1 MKQYHQMIF
10 GILIGL
16 LAAGLLSLVN
26 RPNHGE
32 PITLS
37 PPPTQTA
44 TPAPRP
50 TSTDTPIYAQIKG
63 EIKNPGTYQI
73 PENSRLGDLISAA
86 GGLTDKVD
94 ESYVNFALRIS
105 DGDYFF
111 IPAEGQEI
119 PDIARNSSVNAF
131 SVKEVGIQY
140 PININQATQED
151 FESLPGIGPTK
162 AEDIIEYRE
171 LIGSFSTIEDLLQ
184 VSGIGPATLEALK
197 DYLICE
203 P

>member
-1 MKQYHQMIF
+1 MKQYHQIIF

-50 TSTDTPIYAQIKG
+50 TSTETPVYAQIKG
-63 EIKNPGTYQI
+63 EVNNPGIYQLS
-73 PENSRLGDLISAA
+73 ENSRLGDLISAA
-86 GGLTDKVD
+86 GGLTNDAN
-94 ESYVNFALRIS
+94 ESFINYALRIR
-105 DGDYFF
+105 DGDYIF

-119 PDIARNSSVNAF
+119 PDIARNSSVNVF
-131 SVKEVGIQY
+131 SEQKVGINY
-140 PININQATQED
+140 PIDINHASQQD
-151 FESLPGIGPTK
+151 LESLPGIGTTK

-171 LIGSFSTIEDLLQ
+171 MIGSFLTIEGLLE
-184 VSGIGPATLEALK
+184 VSGIGPATLDALR
-197 DYLICE
+197 DYIICG